1 MRKILISTLAI
12 VAATA
17 LVASAGGFNVTHGG
31 IRAGYVA
38 PEDPI
43 DATVG
48 FGAEVGFA
56 FANVPNFSFALEG
69 NYWSKS
75 YSEDFLGTTWDWTFS
90 DISVGISGRYEFS
103 TVSEVVHPYLGA
115 GAGLHMVKVESETI
129 LGSLSVTDNKFGGHA
144 FGGLKVPVS
153 PIVSFFAE
161 GRYTM
166 VDPDYL
172 GIYGGL
178 TYSFMK

>member
-1 MRKILISTLAI
+1 MRKVLISTLVI
-12 VAATA
+12 IAATA
-17 LVASAGGFNVTHGG
+17 LVASAGGLNVTHGG
-31 IRAGYVA
+31 IRAGYIA

-48 FGAEVGFA
+48 FGAEVGFGIVD
-56 FANVPNFSFALEG
+56 VPNFSFALEG
-69 NYWSKS
+69 NYWAKS
-75 YSEDFLGTTWDWTFS
+75 YSEDILGSTWDWTFS
-90 DISVGISGRYEFS
+90 DMNICLSGRYEFS
-103 TVSEVVHPYLGA
+103 AASEVIHPYIGA
-115 GAGLHMVKVESETI
+115 GAGFHMVKVESETI
-129 LGSLSVTDNKFGGHA
+129 LGSLSATDNKFGGHA
-144 FGGLKVPVS
+144 FGGFKVPVS
-153 PIVSFFAE
+153 PVVNFFAE

>member
-17 LVASAGGFNVTHGG
+17 LVASAGGLNVTHGG
-31 IRAGYVA
+31 IRAGYIA

-48 FGAEVGFA
+48 FGAEVGFSIA
-56 FANVPNFSFALEG
+56 KVPNFSFALEG

-75 YSEDFLGTTWDWTFS
+75 YSEDFLGTTVDWTFS
-90 DISVGISGRYEFS
+90 DINVCISGKYELS
-103 TVSEVVHPYLGA
+103 AVSEVVHPYIGA
-115 GAGLHMVKVESETI
+115 GVGFHMVKVDTDTP
-129 LGSLSVTDNKFGGHA
+129 LGSATDNKFGGHA
-144 FGGLKVPVS
+144 FGGFKVPVS
-153 PIVSFFAE
+153 PVVNFFAE